1 MLPAPVCHDTPI
13 LGDFL
18 IDLSVVIAYWLDF
31 GLSYINSS
39 VSWRLP
45 IGLQIVF
52 AVLLAAG
59 IWRLPESP
67 RHLLSTGQYLEGE
80 HVVAALAA
88 QTVDSEDTQLQK
100 RIILEALESIGELQ
114 IKHVFTGGPSQHLR
128 RTLIGASS
136 QLFQQI
142 GGCNAVIYF
151 A

>member
-1 MLPAPVCHDTPI
+1 M
-13 LGDFL
+13 FL
-18 IDLSVVIAYWLDF
+18 I
-31 GLSYINSS
+31 
-39 VSWRLP
+39 
-45 IGLQIVF
+45 IGVYY
-52 AVLLAAG
+52 
-59 IWRLPESP
+59 LPESP
-67 RHLLSTGQYLEGE
+67 RYLLSTGQHREGE

-88 QTVDSEDTQLQK
+88 QTVASENTQQQK
-100 RIILEALESIGELQ
+100 RIIMEALESVGELQ